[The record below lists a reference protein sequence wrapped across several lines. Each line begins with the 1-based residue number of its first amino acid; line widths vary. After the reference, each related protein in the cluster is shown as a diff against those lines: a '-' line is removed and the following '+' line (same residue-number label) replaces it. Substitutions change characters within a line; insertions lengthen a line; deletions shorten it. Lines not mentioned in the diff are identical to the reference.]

1 MKLRVLTE
9 NRIVFLTSKT
19 IQVTT
24 SKIVFLEIFVLL
36 LNNTKC
42 LPIYELILPKV
53 LAKFFIFIIKA

>member
-1 MKLRVLTE
+1 MKLRVFTE

-24 SKIVFLEIFVLL
+24 SKIVFLEIYVLL

-42 LPIYELILPKV
+42 LPIYELIAYKV